1 MPRLISSGP
10 NPGMPGMGMSPGM
23 PPGGHGHGHG
33 HGHHHFG
40 GMGGHPSAAVMPPP
54 PPSSS
59 YGFNTAAQQLYPMGG
74 GSRGAGGFGPD
85 LLNGVGAA
93 PPVQN
98 PNSSGG
104 VLLKQQISV

>member
-74 GSRGAGGFGPD
+74 RFSRCRRFWPRSVERCGCSP
-85 LLNGVGAA
+85 
-93 PPVQN
+93 
-98 PNSSGG
+98 SSPE
-104 VLLKQQISV
+104 S